1 MEEFSAWVEQHK
13 SLWTRVYDEVI
24 QPDLEKEW
32 KKSMYCQLT
41 RRSSLIVYQE
51 KIRIRRS

>member
-1 MEEFSAWVEQHK
+1 MEDFSAWVEQHK
-13 SLWTRVYDEVI
+13 GLWARVYDEVI

-41 RRSSLIVYQE
+41 RRSSLRTYQE
-51 KIRIRRS
+51 RRSIRSS